1 MNKIELLFLRGGQMA
16 PIRDRDDNRRWN
28 KTYRETMK
36 PKRLNK
42 FKKARL
48 KSVWLWKH
56 RNPEKNRAYSTLH
69 RALDKG
75 DIKKHKCLCG
85 ASKDTVK
92 ANFIDYEN
100 MIFVFLCPKCSV
112 EFNRCRIDDRR

>member
-1 MNKIELLFLRGGQMA
+1 MA

-28 KTYRETMK
+28 KTNRENMSKERYR
-36 PKRLNK
+36 K
-42 FKKARL
+42 FMDDKAI
-48 KSVWLWKH
+48 SVWDWKQK
-56 RNPEKNRAYSTLH
+56 NPEKNRAYSTLH

-75 DIKKHKCLCG
+75 EVKKYKCLCG